1 MGYIHHT
8 LLSSGPDQ
16 SKEVTYL
23 TAFLHNKEKAAVVN
37 EEICQHESLNF
48 FFFCFFNCCKKHEI
62 SIVESEN
69 RKLQRFYWRHSLG
82 FAICYNL

>member
-37 EEICQHESLNF
+37 KEICQHESLNF
-48 FFFCFFNCCKKHEI
+48 FFFCFLTVVRNMKF
-62 SIVESEN
+62 
-69 RKLQRFYWRHSLG
+69 L
-82 FAICYNL
+82 